1 TNVPGSQSPLYMNG
15 ARLTHQF
22 GMGPV
27 THGLGLFIAAHS
39 YNGIVSFCIT
49 ADRQLVPDVDVLVRC
64 LEESFSELKKSRR
77 VSANSVNTRTLK
89 RTARTPRKARP

>member
-1 TNVPGSQSPLYMNG
+1 MNG

-39 YNGIVSFCIT
+39 YNGVVSFCIT
-49 ADRQLVPDVDVLVRC
+49 ADRLLVPDVDVLVRC
-64 LEESFSELKKSRR
+64 LEESYTELQRSRR
-77 VSANSVNTRTLK
+77 ASPKAAARRKLK
-89 RTARTPRKARP
+89 RMARTPRRARP